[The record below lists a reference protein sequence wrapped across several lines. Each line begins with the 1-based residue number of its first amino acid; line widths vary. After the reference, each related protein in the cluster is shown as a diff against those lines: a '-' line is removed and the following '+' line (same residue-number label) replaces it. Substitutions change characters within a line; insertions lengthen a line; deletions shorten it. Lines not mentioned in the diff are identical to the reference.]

1 MKKKLSLL
9 LIAILIIPNISFASG
24 NLSYDEAVKTAIKN
38 NLNLER
44 LTDTINYIDDT
55 LEKGIST
62 DDEEKDI
69 STIISNSM
77 KFENLLNDKKIN
89 ETSYD
94 SQKEALKIN
103 IKDIFSKI
111 EYLEKNKTLI
121 TKKITNMN
129 KTISIN
135 SVRYAKGLI
144 SKIDYDESMLELDKL
159 KNSLKENELKTKT
172 AYKELSNIIGSKN
185 NSKIK
190 YLDIK
195 YTPLTT
201 LQISKQQMVGIA
213 TSESTNIIAKNNQ
226 IKMLEEQIKYDL
238 LDNSYLPRS
247 EQATNVQIQDVELRQ
262 SKQNIE
268 NIVLETANALE
279 NMELNIK
286 DLNNQLENS
295 TKQYRNAELLVKL
308 GIKTKKELE
317 DMNITIEQMKL
328 NLENMIDEHQIL
340 LEKYQKPY
348 LLSL

>member
-9 LIAILIIPNISFASG
+9 LMAMLIIPNISFASG

-213 TSESTNIIAKNNQ
+213 ISESTSIIAKNNQ

-238 LDNSYLPRS
+238 LDKSYLPRS

-268 NIVLETANALE
+268 NIVLETANELE

-317 DMNITIEQMKL
+317 DMNISIEQMKL